1 MKTRNICKRIVLNF
15 FDIPVEINDRFSS
28 CVELNMQ
35 MRADGI
41 IVSATPVKFTIT
53 NNCDSDEVMVSYMSP
68 KLKKVAELYHPK
80 LVGILHEIGHAYT
93 MVGTNYKRNSQRKK
107 RIAHDDRV
115 TYKRANEIYRQIE
128 DESRADQWAIQWLID
143 NPDRALEWSN
153 RLCEEFPV

>member
-1 MKTRNICKRIVLNF
+1 MKTQNTCEKIIRNF
-15 FDIPVEINDRFSS
+15 FDIPVEINDRFCS
-28 CVELNMQ
+28 CIELDMR

-41 IVSATPVKFTIT
+41 IVSAQPIKFTIT
-53 NNCDSDEVMVSYMSP
+53 TNCESDETMVSYMSP
-68 KLKKVAELYHPK
+68 KLKETAELYHPK

-93 MVGTNYKRNSQRKK
+93 MAGTNYKRNKRRKK

-128 DESRADQWAIQWLID
+128 DEALADKWAIQWLID
-143 NPDRALEWSN
+143 NPNRALEWSN